1 MRYIVIEFKDE
12 EFDPCIEGET
22 MEAVSDA
29 LCDVSYESIEVVEPS
44 DREIIQDKDGDL
56 WENYGEGEGVEK
68 RFFLVADPT
77 TTETLGT
84 IVGVHGPIKRAAWY

>member
-1 MRYIVIEFKDE
+1 MRYLVL
-12 EFDPCIEGET
+12 
-22 MEAVSDA
+22 AVEDGKVEQT
-29 LCDVSYESIEVVEPS
+29 VSYLTLNAYRLVESITVVESS

-56 WENYGEGEGVEK
+56 WENYGQGEGTEK
-68 RFFLVADPT
+68 RFFLMADPT